1 MAIPVTLT
9 HQNCGPDNGCGVNIC
24 VKLNSGGLGGN
35 NNNFAIT
42 EADDWL
48 MVLSASHKYP
58 GQVNNNL
65 VGQGNLADR

>member
-1 MAIPVTLT
+1 M
-9 HQNCGPDNGCGVNIC
+9 NIC